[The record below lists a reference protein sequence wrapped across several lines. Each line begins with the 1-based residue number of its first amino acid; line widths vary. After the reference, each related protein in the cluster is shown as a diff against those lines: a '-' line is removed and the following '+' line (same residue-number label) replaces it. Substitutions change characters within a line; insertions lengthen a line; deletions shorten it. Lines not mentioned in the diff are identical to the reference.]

1 MSARRPAAD
10 PLPPRIM
17 VVTCPDLHHTAL
29 SPDPGIQTAQ
39 RHERAIAAVTRFCP
53 DVEAVE
59 PGVCAFGAR
68 GPARYFGGETALA
81 ARITAALADLGEHS
95 RAGVADGLFA
105 ALLAARD
112 GERVPPGGTA
122 RFLAAQPVSVLA
134 DQDLAGLLKR
144 LGLGTLGD
152 FAALPVRDVASRF
165 GDAGEYAHRLARGL
179 DSRPL
184 ATRPPPADLSVV
196 QEFDPPEPRAEPVV
210 FAARTLAGRL
220 HDGLAARGLTCVRV
234 QVTASWADGRESSR
248 RWRHDG
254 LLSAT
259 AVAERVRWQLDGWQP
274 ALPGEENTPGGII
287 ALRLAPDLLVR
298 ATGQQ
303 LALWGETV
311 VSDRVARAAM
321 RVQAMLGH
329 EAVLRPVLG
338 GGRNAQ
344 DQVTPIPFGE
354 KTEPRLPAGRPWPG
368 RVMGAPP
375 GLVFPAPREADVT
388 DDAGRTVT
396 VSGRCAVSAAPA
408 RLAIAGEPP
417 RRVTGWAGP
426 WPLSERWWDP
436 SAARRRARFQLAT
449 EDGRAWL
456 AVVKDGRW
464 LVEAGYWLGG
474 LGQPA
479 GLLAG
484 AAAPDVLGNGARR
497 APGRRA
503 AAGRTW
509 TRLPPARVTAGQDD
523 PVGRTALP
531 LLVQLPGRGGYPRRA
546 GRRGRPARARGAR
559 PHRSRRDVRGA
570 AVRAGRRPAGRPGRP
585 EAGHGVRRRAQYRP
599 SGQPERRSRPG
610 RAAPA
615 HPGPGRRR
623 LPAAVRRDQR
633 RPAGGR

>member
-1 MSARRPAAD
+1 
-10 PLPPRIM
+10 M
-17 VVTCPDLHHTAL
+17 VVSCPELHSTDLSAG
-29 SPDPGIQTAQ
+29 PDPGTAR
-39 RHERAIAAVTRFCP
+39 RHERVIAAVTRFCP
-53 DVEAVE
+53 DVEVVE

-81 ARITAALADLGEHS
+81 ARITAALADLGVES
-95 RAGVADGLFA
+95 RTGVADGLFA

-112 GERVPPGGTA
+112 GTTVPPGGTA
-122 RFLAAQPVSVLA
+122 RFLAGQPVSVLA
-134 DQDLAGLLKR
+134 DQDLSAQDLIALLKR

-210 FAARTLAGRL
+210 FTARALAGRL

-234 QVTASWADGRESSR
+234 QVTVGWADGRENSR
-248 RWRHDG
+248 LWRHDG
-254 LLSAT
+254 LLSAA
-259 AVAERVRWQLDGWQP
+259 AVADRVRWQLDGCRP
-274 ALPGEENTPGGII
+274 APPEDGNTPGGIT
-287 ALRLAPDLLVR
+287 ALRLVPDLLVR
-298 ATGQQ
+298 AAGQQ

-338 GGRNAQ
+338 GGRNVS

-368 RVMGAPP
+368 RVGGAPP
-375 GLVFPAPREADVT
+375 GLVFPAAREADVT
-388 DDAGRTVT
+388 DDTGRAVT

-408 RLAIAGEPP
+408 WLAVRGEPP

-436 SAARRRARFQLAT
+436 SAARRHARFQLAT

-456 AVVKDGRW
+456 AVVSGGRW
-464 LVEAGYWLGG
+464 LVEAGYW
-474 LGQPA
+474 
-479 GLLAG
+479 
-484 AAAPDVLGNGARR
+484 
-497 APGRRA
+497 
-503 AAGRTW
+503 
-509 TRLPPARVTAGQDD
+509 
-523 PVGRTALP
+523 
-531 LLVQLPGRGGYPRRA
+531 
-546 GRRGRPARARGAR
+546 
-559 PHRSRRDVRGA
+559 
-570 AVRAGRRPAGRPGRP
+570 
-585 EAGHGVRRRAQYRP
+585 
-599 SGQPERRSRPG
+599 
-610 RAAPA
+610 
-615 HPGPGRRR
+615 
-623 LPAAVRRDQR
+623 
-633 RPAGGR
+633 